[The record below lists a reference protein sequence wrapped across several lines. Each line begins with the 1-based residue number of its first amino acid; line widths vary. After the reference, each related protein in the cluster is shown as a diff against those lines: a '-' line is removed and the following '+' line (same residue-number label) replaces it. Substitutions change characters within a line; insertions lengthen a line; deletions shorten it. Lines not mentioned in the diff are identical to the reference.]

1 MKKFKNR
8 ATITNAGESLGN
20 PSSLP
25 TLGVA
30 PEMSTSLRPGMYD
43 KHENV
48 NDNLNERDGQY
59 MDTGRTPSFDSTGK
73 DITIFAAQTRVA
85 VSELALSVVS
95 CSIQN
100 SQHFS
105 VEPLPSRVVRKASKV
120 GSNIVSDVIAGG
132 ASLLEGIHRSRQ
144 GEVVGSD
151 KEQMGRLGDMGILST
166 NSVAAGELH
175 SEVGEKWGSNGYAE
189 GQTAKFG
196 HHPHPSAGS
205 TKGIMKK
212 PTTCPEIQ
220 KRSSR
225 STMNP
230 KMVDPK
236 PSVRFTLDL
245 PPTLD
250 LDLSLSGSGL
260 DIGRKMI
267 EKGMHKMPTSGSW
280 AERTAAA
287 LLDKS
292 RDVGINKAHVNKH
305 GAADEEKHIIPP
317 INIHQSIGRDD
328 PPTSNTIGSE
338 NATILCPIKNG
349 VSAAEPHTL
358 KVDQILTLGTE
369 PGSTTYLEDLANLE
383 SHSPNEWFSGK
394 DFTMYRFVP
403 GPPVSARNS
412 SGSSDSRRR

>member
-1 MKKFKNR
+1 MKKLKNS
-8 ATITNAGESLGN
+8 ATIMNKGKIGNA
-20 PSSLP
+20 SSLP

-30 PEMSTSLRPGMYD
+30 PGMSTGLRPGMYN

-48 NDNLNERDGQY
+48 NDISDERDGQY

-85 VSELALSVVS
+85 VSELDPSVVS
-95 CSIQN
+95 CSVQN

-132 ASLLEGIHRSRQ
+132 ASLLEGIRRSRQ
-144 GEVVGSD
+144 GEIVGSD
-151 KEQMGRLGDMGILST
+151 KEQMGRLGDMGILSIS
-166 NSVAAGELH
+166 SVATSELEM
-175 SEVGEKWGSNGYAE
+175 EVGEKWGLNGYAE

-196 HHPHPSAGS
+196 HHPHPSVGS

-230 KMVDPK
+230 KMVDTK

-250 LDLSLSGSGL
+250 VDLSLSGSDL

-267 EKGMHKMPTSGSW
+267 KKEVHKMPTSGSW

-292 RDVGINKAHVNKH
+292 RDVEINEAHVNRH
-305 GAADEEKHIIPP
+305 GAADKEKHIIPP
-317 INIHQSIGRDD
+317 IDMHQSVEGGD

-349 VSAAEPHTL
+349 VSAAEPHAL
-358 KVDQILTLGTE
+358 KVDQISTLGAE
-369 PGSTTYLEDLANLE
+369 SGSTTYLEDLANLE
-383 SHSPNEWFSGK
+383 SHSPNEWSSGRESM
-394 DFTMYRFVP
+394 MYEFVP
-403 GPPVSARNS
+403 GPPVSPRSS

>member
-1 MKKFKNR
+1 
-8 ATITNAGESLGN
+8 
-20 PSSLP
+20 
-25 TLGVA
+25 
-30 PEMSTSLRPGMYD
+30 MSTSLRPGMHD

-59 MDTGRTPSFDSTGK
+59 MDTGRTLSFDSTGK

-85 VSELALSVVS
+85 VSELTPSVVS

-105 VEPLPSRVVRKASKV
+105 VEPLPSRVIRKASKV

-144 GEVVGSD
+144 GEVVRSD
-151 KEQMGRLGDMGILST
+151 KEQMGRLGDMSILST
-166 NSVAAGELH
+166 NSVAADELH
-175 SEVGEKWGSNGYAE
+175 SEAGEKWESNGYAE

-267 EKGMHKMPTSGSW
+267 EKEVHKMPTSGSW

-317 INIHQSIGRDD
+317 INAHQSIGRDD
-328 PPTSNTIGSE
+328 PPTSNTISSE

-349 VSAAEPHTL
+349 VSAAEPHML
-358 KVDQILTLGTE
+358 KVDQILALGTE

-383 SHSPNEWFSGK
+383 SHSPNEWLSGRES
-394 DFTMYRFVP
+394 TVYGFVP
-403 GPPVSARNS
+403 GPPVGARNS